1 MNNNIS
7 PHLYVLSTFSTA
19 LLSLYLFYRTGI
31 SDEYFFLPIFGLAL
45 VYALINFS
53 RQRKGRSAF
62 SIQRGADLRRLFK
75 RSLARYGVW
84 LVVLFTAAKFY
95 EFAPYYSALDFRGNR
110 ILFAKL
116 LDLYLALGLPYFM
129 LTLYLKASRVEDF
142 YDPAVRLIHIFKQ
155 TTLRTLRGDGLGSV
169 LRVFKTRYN
178 RKVLLNLLMRAY
190 FVPIMVIQVYY
201 NLFRSLQL
209 LPGNAPGDALLAALF
224 LISMVLWLT
233 DTLNASL
240 SYCLESRWLEN
251 RSRSIDLTVS
261 GWAVC
266 LFCYAPL
273 NNVTGYLF
281 PFAPVLAN
289 NNPAT
294 LVYGDMT
301 FLYAIKLAEIAV
313 LAVHIYSD
321 VSLGPAVA
329 NITLKKLQTR
339 GPYGIVR
346 HPGTTTKLL
355 LWTTQSFFYARFW
368 SIRYLYGYLMW
379 GVIYILRALTE
390 ERHLNQY
397 EEYRA
402 YKKKVRY
409 RFFPW
414 LF

>member
-19 LLSLYLFYRTGI
+19 LLALYLFYRTGA

-45 VYALINFS
+45 VYALINFV
-53 RQRKGRSAF
+53 RQRHGRSVF
-62 SIQRGADLRRLFK
+62 FIQRGADLRRLFQ
-75 RSLARYGVW
+75 RSLVRYGVW

-95 EFAPYYSALDFRGNR
+95 EFAPYYTGPDFRGNR
-110 ILFAKL
+110 ILFARL
-116 LDLYLALGLPYFM
+116 LELYLVFGLPYFM

-142 YDPAVRLIHIFKQ
+142 YDPAVRLLHIFKQ
-155 TTLRTLRGDGLGSV
+155 VTLRALRGDGLGSV
-169 LRVFKTRYN
+169 LRVFQTRYN

-190 FVPIMVIQVYY
+190 FVPIMVVQVYY
-201 NLFRSLQL
+201 NLFRSVQL

-251 RSRSIDLTVS
+251 RSRSIDMTLG

-273 NNVTGYLF
+273 NGVTGYLF
-281 PFAPVLAN
+281 SFAPALAN

-294 LVYGDMT
+294 LVYGGMA
-301 FLYAIKLAEIAV
+301 FLYAIKLVEIVV
-313 LAVHIYSD
+313 LIAHIYTD
-321 VSLGPAVA
+321 VSLGPSVA

-355 LWTTQSFFYARFW
+355 LWTMQSFFYSRFW
-368 SIRYLYGYLMW
+368 NIKYIYGYLMW
-379 GVIYILRALTE
+379 SAIYVLRALTE
-390 ERHLNQY
+390 ERHLSQH